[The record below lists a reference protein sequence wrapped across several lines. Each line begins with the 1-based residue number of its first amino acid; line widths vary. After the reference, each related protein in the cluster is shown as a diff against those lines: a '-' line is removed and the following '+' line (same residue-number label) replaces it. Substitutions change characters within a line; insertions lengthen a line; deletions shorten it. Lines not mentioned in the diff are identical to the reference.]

1 MTQKDK
7 TKQAGMTVD
16 PAAIGLMAS
25 IVAKSITQFVRSS
38 PQSNLAS
45 ESLINDLSK
54 TIAKDLITSIAQL
67 AGQVDH
73 MGRAP
78 TSPGFVRKRAAG
90 SYESNS
96 GTTKT
101 VDPFSKVSDKQYPET
116 D

>member
-54 TIAKDLITSIAQL
+54 TIAKDLNRIYGKEARL
-67 AGQVDH
+67 PDREEPWV
-73 MGRAP
+73 
-78 TSPGFVRKRAAG
+78 F
-90 SYESNS
+90 ESNN
-96 GTTKT
+96 K
-101 VDPFSKVSDKQYPET
+101 
-116 D
+116 